1 MSSLKLRFTIV
12 LTIISLIL
20 IGWTLTDNRAERA
33 TNIELNNEEPSYQS
47 QHMVTLAYE
56 PSGHLGSKL
65 VSDEVKHYSAKKETW
80 FTLPV
85 LTMYDIENKA
95 IWRVKAKRAKLSET
109 QMLYLFD
116 DVEVNN
122 LAANSQLKRITTDN
136 AEINL
141 TTQDITTDDR
151 VVLSGLN
158 FSSTGIKLRGNLRN
172 KSAEL
177 LEQVVTNYLPSNNND
192 LRK

>member
-1 MSSLKLRFTIV
+1 MSPLKLRFTLV
-12 LTIISLIL
+12 LTIIALIL

-33 TNIELNNEEPSYQS
+33 THIEPSDQEPSYQS

-56 PSGHLGSKL
+56 PSGHLGYKL
-65 VSDEVKHYSAKKETW
+65 VSDEVKHYSTQKETW

-85 LTMYDIENKA
+85 MTMYDVENEP
-95 IWRVKAKRAKLSET
+95 IWLVKAKRAKLSKT
-109 QMLYLFD
+109 KVLYLFG
-116 DVEVNN
+116 DVEINN
-122 LAANSQLKRITTDN
+122 LAAKSQLERITTDN

-158 FSSTGIKLRGNLRN
+158 FSSTGVKLRGNLRN
-172 KSAEL
+172 KSAKL
-177 LEQVVTNYLPSNNND
+177 LEQVVTNYLPSDNND
-192 LRK
+192 IRK